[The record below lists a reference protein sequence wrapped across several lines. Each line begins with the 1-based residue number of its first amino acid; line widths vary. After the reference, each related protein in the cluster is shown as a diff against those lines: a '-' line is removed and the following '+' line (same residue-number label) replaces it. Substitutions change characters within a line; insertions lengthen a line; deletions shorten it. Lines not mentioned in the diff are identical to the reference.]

1 MFTAVAKIVT
11 RRPRLVLLLTL
22 IALLGAGALGLGA
35 FGKLES
41 GGFDDPASASSRAAD
56 LVDERFGGEP
66 NLVLL
71 VTARPDITGQTQAGQ
86 AVDDPAV
93 AVAGRELAA
102 DLAAQPGVTNVSS
115 YWTGAPPLKSD
126 DGRSA
131 LVIASV
137 DEDHASDLVARY
149 EDAYEAGRV
158 PGGDADSP
166 VTVRPGG
173 AATVGED
180 INGQVGA
187 DLAVAE
193 AIAIPITTVLMIIAF
208 GGLVAA
214 LLPLGIGLMGIL
226 GGFAVLSVVGSLTD
240 VSIFAVNLTTALGMG
255 LGIDYALLMVSRF
268 REELAAGRDRA
279 EAVAVTVRT
288 AGRTILFSGATVIVA
303 LAVMLVFPPYFL
315 KSMAYAGIAVTAVA
329 VFAAVVVL
337 PAVLML
343 LGPKVNALRVGGLL
357 GFLRRRRAAG
367 TSAGAEGGA
376 DAAAGNAPRETVESP
391 FWRRV
396 ATMTMRRPLL
406 AGLPVIALLL
416 VLGAPFLHVEFGTP
430 DDRVLRADNSS
441 RAVGDVIR
449 GDFSS
454 NDAGAIVVVVT
465 GPAEATGP
473 DEIADYAAAIS
484 KMDGVARVDSAAGV
498 LVDGRTVVPPGASTE
513 RYSAENASYLRVVP
527 SVEPHSAQAQELVHQ
542 VRDLAAPAGTEALA
556 GGPPAVLVDGKA
568 TMASHLPLAI
578 GLIALTTFVLLFLF
592 TGSVVLPLK
601 AIVLN
606 GLTLTAVFGV
616 AVWIFQDG
624 HLASWLDFTP
634 GTLDTSMPVLLFC
647 IAFGLS
653 MDYEVFLLSRIKEE
667 YDAGASN
674 TEAVAA
680 GLARTGRLVT
690 TAAALLAVTFIAF
703 STSSVRFMQMF
714 GLGTALAILL
724 DASLIRGV
732 LVPAFMRVAGQA
744 NWWAPKPLRAL
755 HARIG
760 LSEAGPAGSTVAVPS
775 ATVSSATV
783 SSATVPSATVASAT
797 VASATVASATVPAD
811 GTPSDG
817 PASDGT
823 PSGRVPADRAP
834 SGGEGVR
841 TAQSSA
847 GVPSP

>member
-22 IALLGAGALGLGA
+22 IALLGAGVLGLGA

-71 VTARPDITGQTQAGQ
+71 VTARPDITGQTQTGQTQSGQTETGQ

-93 AVAGRELAA
+93 AAAGRELAA

-115 YWTGAPPLKSD
+115 YWTDAPPLKSD

-158 PGGDADSP
+158 PGGDTDSP

-193 AIAIPITTVLMIIAF
+193 SIAIPITTVLMIIAF

-367 TSAGAEGGA
+367 TSQGVAGAVDATGGA
-376 DAAAGNAPRETVESP
+376 GGAGAAAGSAPRETVESP

-396 ATMTMRRPLL
+396 ATVTMRRPLL
-406 AGLPVIALLL
+406 AGLPVVALLL

-465 GPAEATGP
+465 GAAEATGP
-473 DEIADYAAAIS
+473 DEIADYAVAIS

-527 SVEPHSAQAQELVHQ
+527 SVEPHSAQAQALVHQ
-542 VRDLAAPAGTEALA
+542 IRDLSAPAGTEALA

-568 TMASHLPLAI
+568 TIASHLPLAI

-624 HLASWLDFTP
+624 HLASLMDFTP

-760 LSEAGPAGSTVAVPS
+760 LSEAGPAGST
-775 ATVSSATV
+775 
-783 SSATVPSATVASAT
+783 ATVPS
-797 VASATVASATVPAD
+797 D
-811 GTPSDG
+811 
-817 PASDGT
+817 
-823 PSGRVPADRAP
+823 RIPADRAP
-834 SGGEGVR
+834 SGEEDVR
-841 TAQSSA
+841 TAQSSV